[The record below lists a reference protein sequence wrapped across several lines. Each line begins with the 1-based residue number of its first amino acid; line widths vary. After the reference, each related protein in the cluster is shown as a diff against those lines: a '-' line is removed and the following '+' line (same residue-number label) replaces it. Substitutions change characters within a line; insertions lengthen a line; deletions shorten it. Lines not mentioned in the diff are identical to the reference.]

1 MKDLG
6 ITEGEWEKLEINIT
20 DYKQLAIICGKKVI
34 AHVYLPDYEI
44 KEEHLANAKLIADA
58 GTTANKCGLLPSEL
72 LEQRDEMLE
81 MLQDILDT
89 IRECETPRLYE
100 IEQLIKKIT
109 KP

>member
-6 ITEGEWEKLEINIT
+6 ITEGKILKYKKTSQHKTEKIVNDKGISICAINIGL
-20 DYKQLAIICGKKVI
+20 D
-34 AHVYLPDYEI
+34 ES
-44 KEEHLANAKLIADA
+44 ESNAELIADCLI
-58 GTTANKCGLLPSEL
+58 TANKCGLLPSKL

-100 IEQLIKKIT
+100 IEQLIKKAT
-109 KP
+109 K